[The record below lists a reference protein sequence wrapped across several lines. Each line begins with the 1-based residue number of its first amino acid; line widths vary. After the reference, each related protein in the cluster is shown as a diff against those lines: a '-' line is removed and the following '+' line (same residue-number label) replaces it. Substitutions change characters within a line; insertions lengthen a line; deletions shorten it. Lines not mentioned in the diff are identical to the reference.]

1 MSLIFKYLPKIPA
14 AEGKTANCFHI
25 SPAVHQVE
33 LCEALRSSVVAL
45 KREKEALCEEQK
57 HHKAL
62 GDSIDTMVQ
71 DHLKTNEKD
80 KYSVFIGM
88 TSEWRCDKKQKYVIF
103 ITHPQQIGFKGP
115 QVSDVSI
122 SIFSG
127 KRLND
132 LGE

>member
-14 AEGKTANCFHI
+14 AEGKTAHCFHI

-57 HHKAL
+57 HHKVL

-88 TSEWRCDKKQKYVIF
+88 TSE
-103 ITHPQQIGFKGP
+103 
-115 QVSDVSI
+115 
-122 SIFSG
+122 
-127 KRLND
+127 
-132 LGE
+132 